1 MAITATS
8 ATNAS
13 KSPSRNR
20 SRHSGAGAT
29 FVAPFMIVFLAM
41 FVAPLAYAAYLSLFR
56 TQIVGGTVFVG
67 LDNYA
72 QALKDS
78 QFLSG
83 IGRIALFFVI
93 QVPIMLVLATLFAL
107 MIDSGRV
114 RAPKIFRVVFF
125 VPYAVPAVVAALM
138 WGYLYGAKFGPFAQL
153 ARDLGTAQPHFLS
166 ASHLLPSIAN
176 VVTWEFAGYNMII
189 LYAALQAIPTELYE
203 AASMDGAGPIRTA
216 LLIKLPLLRPALG
229 VILLF
234 SVIGAFQLFNE
245 PRVLQP
251 AAGSVI
257 TPNWTPNLYAYNLA
271 FTDQRLNY
279 AAAVS
284 FLLGF
289 IILLAT
295 YLVFGLGRLRRR
307 S

>member
-1 MAITATS
+1 MAVEVA
-8 ATNAS
+8 A
-13 KSPSRNR
+13 RRR
-20 SRHSGAGAT
+20 SRFSHSGAGLM
-29 FVAPFMIVFLAM
+29 FVAPFMLVFAAMFLA
-41 FVAPLAYAAYLSLFR
+41 PLGYAAYLSLFR
-56 TQIVGGTVFVG
+56 NQLVGGNVFVG
-67 LDNYA
+67 LGNYT
-72 QALKDS
+72 QALTDH

-83 IGRIALFFVI
+83 LARIGIFFFV
-93 QVPIMLVLATLFAL
+93 QVPIMVVLATVFAL
-107 MIDSGRV
+107 IIDSGRV
-114 RAPKIFRVVFF
+114 WAPKVFRIAFF

-138 WGYLYGAKFGPFAQL
+138 WGYLYGAKFGPFTQL
-153 ARDLGTAQPHFLS
+153 ADKLGTAQPNFLS
-166 ASHLLPSIAN
+166 SDHLLPSIAN

-189 LYAALQAIPTELYE
+189 LYAALRAIPTELYE
-203 AASMDGAGPIRTA
+203 AAELDGAGPVKVA
-216 LLIKLPLLRPALG
+216 LHIKLPLLRPALG

-245 PRVLQP
+245 PKVLQP

-257 TPNWTPNLYAYNLA
+257 TPDWTPNLYAYNLA

-295 YLVFGLGRLRRR
+295 YLAMGLGRLRSRR
-307 S
+307 

>member
-1 MAITATS
+1 MSTLT
-8 ATNAS
+8 TVG
-13 KSPSRNR
+13 SRR
-20 SRHSGAGAT
+20 KFQHSRAGAL
-29 FVAPFMIVFLAM
+29 FVAPFMLVFAAM
-41 FVAPLAYAAYLSLFR
+41 FLAPLAYAAYLSLFR
-56 TQIVGGTVFVG
+56 SQLVGGTVFVG
-67 LDNYA
+67 LGNYTE
-72 QALKDS
+72 ALKDS

-83 IGRIALFFVI
+83 LGRIVVFFFV
-93 QVPIMLVLATLFAL
+93 QVPIMVVLATIFAL

-114 RAPKIFRVVFF
+114 RASKVFRIAFF

-138 WGYLYGAKFGPFAQL
+138 WGYIYGAKFGPFTQL
-153 ARDLGTAQPHFLS
+153 AEKLGTAPPQFLTS
-166 ASHLLPSIAN
+166 GHLLPSIAN

-189 LYAALQAIPTELYE
+189 LYAALRSIDPELYE
-203 AASMDGAGPIRTA
+203 AASLDGAGPVRLA
-216 LLIKLPLLRPALG
+216 LYIKLPLLRPALG

-245 PRVLQP
+245 PKVLQP

-295 YLVFGLGRLRRR
+295 YLALGVGRLRNR

>member
-1 MAITATS
+1 MALML
-8 ATNAS
+8 
-13 KSPSRNR
+13 SPSRNK
-20 SRHSGAGAT
+20 SRHSGAGAA

-72 QALKDS
+72 EAVKDS

-83 IGRIALFFVI
+83 LGRIALFFVI

-107 MIDSGRV
+107 IIDSGRL
-114 RAPKIFRVVFF
+114 RAPKVFRVLFF

-153 ARDLGTAQPHFLS
+153 ARDLGTAQPNFLS

>member
-1 MAITATS
+1 MAISTTS
-8 ATNAS
+8 SA
-13 KSPSRNR
+13 RR
-20 SRHSGAGAT
+20 SHKYRHAGAGLT
-29 FVAPFMIVFLAM
+29 FAAPFMVVFAAMFLA
-41 FVAPLAYAAYLSLFR
+41 PLGYALYLSLFR
-56 TQIVGGTVFVG
+56 NQIIGGSVFVG
-67 LDNYA
+67 IDNYT
-72 QALKDS
+72 QALQDS

-83 IGRIALFFVI
+83 LGRIIIFFFI

-107 MIDSGRV
+107 MLDSGKV
-114 RAPKIFRVVFF
+114 RGSKIFRIVFF

-138 WGYLYGAKFGPFAQL
+138 WGYLYGAKFGPFTQL
-153 ARDLGTAQPHFLS
+153 ANDLGVAPPHFLT

-189 LYAALQAIPTELYE
+189 LYAALRAIPTDLYE
-203 AASMDGAGPIRTA
+203 AAAIDGAGPVRTA
-216 LLIKLPLLRPALG
+216 LFIKLPLLLPALG

-245 PRVLQP
+245 PKVLQP

-271 FTDQRLNY
+271 FTDQQLNY

-295 YLVFGLGRLRRR
+295 YTAMGLGRLRR
-307 S
+307 SS

>member
-1 MAITATS
+1 MATLTS
-8 ATNAS
+8 RTSPKS
-13 KSPSRNR
+13 KHVREGYAFVTPFMVV
-20 SRHSGAGAT
+20 
-29 FVAPFMIVFLAM
+29 FVAM
-41 FVAPLAYAAYLSLFR
+41 FIAPLAYAAYLSLYS
-56 TQIVGGTVFVG
+56 TQLVGGTVFVG
-67 LDNYA
+67 LRNYSE
-72 QALKDS
+72 ALQDS
-78 QFLSG
+78 VFLSG
-83 IGRIALFFVI
+83 LGRIAVFFVI
-93 QVPIMLVLATLFAL
+93 QVPIMIILATFFAL

-114 RAPKIFRVVFF
+114 RAPKVFRIVFF

-138 WGYLYGAKFGPFAQL
+138 WGYLYGAKFGLFAQI
-153 ARDLGTAQPHFLS
+153 ARDVGLASPQFLS
-166 ASHLLPSIAN
+166 TSHLLPSIAN
-176 VVTWEFAGYNMII
+176 VVTWEFIGYNMII
-189 LYAALQAIPTELYE
+189 LYAALRSIPEDLYE
-203 AASMDGAGPIRTA
+203 AASIDGAGPIRTA
-216 LLIKLPLLRPALG
+216 LRIKLPLLRPALG

-245 PRVLQP
+245 PQVLQP

-257 TPNWTPNLYAYNLA
+257 TPGWTPNLYAYNLA

-295 YLVFGLGRLRRR
+295 YVAMTLGRLRRR